1 MYRQAG
7 CRQKERG
14 HTMTYEKDIPDYAL
28 VPAREPEE
36 RVLIPITQG
45 AIYSP
50 VQVTNITEKPK
61 TTITIEEDVLV
72 PDTRPDLREILMTTG
87 KVHLTS
93 REVDQMARNE
103 DYISLT
109 GDLDLQTLYIP
120 ERGGIHGPVIS
131 ISSRLPFREQWHT
144 SLQPGASMVL
154 DAAVEKIDY
163 MVINERKYRVKVILS
178 VRASQYQDE
187 KIELFEGLAEED
199 LQTLRETVDITNV
212 ALRKKDVIAIREDLE
227 KKDGDIVPQNILMQ
241 HLSVVENY
249 KQATAEKIVINGFI
263 YVNVLYT
270 AAGPGDAGNSSM
282 EMAPS
287 DGSGMFGAAGEEE
300 AEIRPG
306 RADEGMQL
314 FQMQERVEFTQFIP
328 LSQTGQWSGSNVRF
342 DGSDLKVK
350 LVRNEEGEDVFR
362 LEGDITTWVTL
373 YRNVEKEIIIDG
385 YHRKK
390 NFICDFEEASCRTLV
405 GVTTGETTVREVLS
419 MEGSHGEAD
428 QIVYVT
434 GEVLQSESRAEV
446 GKIITEG
453 IISGK
458 LICRTGGDFGPA
470 SGSSMATVGAGRTA
484 GSRPESQAGEAGQVQ
499 SGQGDPV
506 KYFAVRQEI
515 PFRCVTAAPQLT
527 GEEVVSD
534 TIYLKDLWAEKI
546 SSKQLELNAAIMV
559 CSETMRQAPFPVLKN
574 PAFEEEP
581 GTHAN
586 RQMVVYIVK
595 PEDTLWSIAKKFQST
610 VDTINQINQM
620 EDGNLRPGQK
630 LLILR

>member
-87 KVHLTS
+87 KVHLAG

-109 GDLDLQTLYIP
+109 GDLDLQTMYIP
-120 ERGGIHGPVIS
+120 ERGGVHGPVIS

-144 SLQPGASMVL
+144 SLEPGASMVL

-163 MVINERKYRVKVILS
+163 MVINERKYRVKVTLS

-212 ALRKKDVIAIREDLE
+212 ALRKKDVITIREDLE
-227 KKDGDIVPQNILMQ
+227 KKDGDTVPQNILMQ

-249 KQATAEKIVINGFI
+249 KQATGEKVVINGFI
-263 YVNVLYT
+263 YVNALYT
-270 AAGPGDAGNSSM
+270 AAGPEDAVSSM

-300 AEIRPG
+300 DEIRPARG
-306 RADEGMQL
+306 DGGMQL

-342 DGSDLKVK
+342 DGSDLKVRM
-350 LVRNEEGEDVFR
+350 VRNEEGEEVFR

-419 MEGSHGEAD
+419 MEGAHGEAD

-434 GEVLQSESRAEV
+434 GEVLQSESRAEA
-446 GKIITEG
+446 GKIVTEG
-453 IISGK
+453 VISGK

-470 SGSSMATVGAGRTA
+470 SGSSMAAAGAGRTA
-484 GSRPESQAGEAGQVQ
+484 GSRPESQTGEQGQ
-499 SGQGDPV
+499 SEPAS
-506 KYFAVRQEI
+506 YFAVRQEI

-534 TIYLKDLWAEKI
+534 RIYLKDLWAEKI

-559 CSETMRQAPFPVLKN
+559 CSEAMRQAPFPVLKN

-581 GTHAN
+581 GAQN
-586 RQMVVYIVK
+586 SRQMVVYIVK

-610 VDTINQINQM
+610 MDTINQINQM